1 MSRQILGPKP
11 QTSTITWSIVIA
23 FAIEMLP
30 WGNWPMPNVLA
41 MVLVFWNVYQ
51 PKRVG
56 ILLAWLLGL
65 LMDVHS
71 GALLG
76 QHALAYSVLSY
87 GAIALHRRLLWYSV
101 PGQALQLLVL
111 FFLSNL
117 MVGLVY
123 LFLVGSYP
131 LWGYVVA
138 PVTTVLLWIPFTQWM
153 LGYLDQR
160 SRASGRVR

>member
-101 PGQALQLLVL
+101 PGQALQLLAL

-117 MVGLVY
+117 IVGLVY

-131 LWGYVVA
+131 LWGYVAA
-138 PVTTVLLWIPFTQWM
+138 PVMTVLLWIPFTQWM

-160 SRASGRVR
+160 SRASIRVR